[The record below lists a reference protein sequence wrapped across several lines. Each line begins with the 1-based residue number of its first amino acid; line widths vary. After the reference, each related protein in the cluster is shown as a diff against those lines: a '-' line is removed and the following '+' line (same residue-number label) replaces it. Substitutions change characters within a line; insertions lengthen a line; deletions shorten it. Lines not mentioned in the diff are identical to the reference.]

1 MRSYDQRSKIWS
13 WTSWQSSQSN
23 VSLTCNANWQGCNKN
38 LLRAM
43 VIHLLHS
50 LPTHSSRRLRQER
63 RFKPDFE
70 RIFHPNTRRYST
82 MNRIPKAKERGEKK
96 ALNYPSNLSEEWRK
110 NTMGIESLWH
120 DWLQLPLIDL
130 LTYQRGGSL
139 TPPSTSLKPPVDF
152 QTSRDTND
160 N

>member
-82 MNRIPKAKERGEKK
+82 MNRIPKAKERGEEKK
-96 ALNYPSNLSEEWRK
+96 GSELSIKSERRMEKKYHGYRVSVTWLTSTPSHWF
-110 NTMGIESLWH
+110 
-120 DWLQLPLIDL
+120 IDL
-130 LTYQRGGSL
+130 PKRRFTD
-139 TPPSTSLKPPVDF
+139 STKY
-152 QTSRDTND
+152 
-160 N
+160 

>member
-1 MRSYDQRSKIWS
+1 MIKRSKIWS

-96 ALNYPSNLSEEWRK
+96 RLWIIHQIWAKNGEK

-139 TPPSTSLKPPVDF
+139 TPPSTSLKPPVAF
-152 QTSRDTND
+152 SNIKRY
-160 N
+160 